1 MDARKWF
8 TQLPGSPSITWASD
22 ASGISQTT
30 ISLQLKHNQ
39 LSAGNVIKLC
49 QAFGKSPVDGLVET
63 GYIVPSDLDG
73 AGVIAALQQ
82 ATNQQIITE
91 AGRRMEPD

>member
-22 ASGISQTT
+22 ASG
-30 ISLQLKHNQ
+30 NQ

-63 GYIVPSDLDG
+63 GYIVSSDFDG

-91 AGRRMEPD
+91 AGRRMDPD